1 MSFGTRT
8 WHELTHQTPQE
19 ENLTPKLKYPGRTI
33 QILGN
38 GQQLSLNMKVFR
50 TSSQQNL
57 PEELLILMH
66 SPGNKIRIYIVIS
79 SPILLGPTCN
89 RYLLTLALLKKEK
102 PAKMQQYELQ
112 CTLYT

>member
-8 WHELTHQTPQE
+8 RHELTHQTPQE

-66 SPGNKIRIYIVIS
+66 GPGNKIKAIS
-79 SPILLGPTCN
+79 FPTLLGPTCN